1 MGITGGLE
9 KLLVEAYASEEYSGA
24 PVDKLSLWIN
34 PEKYTR
40 TYTICYNDRSP
51 PGSNGGS
58 PDFNKIPSERLKLE
72 LVFDGTGVVPTV
84 LPGIVPFAEDGI
96 STQIKKFTNLVFTY
110 DGRIHSP
117 KYLRLVWASLVFYC
131 RLTELALTYTL
142 FKPDGTP
149 LRARGDATFLQFTS
163 EKIKALL
170 ARNQSADVT
179 HVLTVKAG
187 DTLPL
192 MCFQVYG
199 DSGRYPAVAAAN
211 GLTDF
216 RDLRV
221 GAQLVFPP
229 LGDAA

>member
-1 MGITGGLE
+1 MGISGSLE
-9 KLLVEAYASEEYSGA
+9 KLLIEAYSDEEYKTQAGA
-24 PVDKLSLWIN
+24 PLRLWIN

-40 TYTICYNDRSP
+40 TYKICYNNRTAQ
-51 PGSNGGS
+51 GSSGGS
-58 PDFNKIPSERLKLE
+58 PDFNRIPSERMKLE
-72 LVFDGTGVVPTV
+72 LVFDGTGVVPGP
-84 LPGIVPFAEDGI
+84 LPGIMPFTEDGI
-96 STQIKKFTNLVFTY
+96 ASQVDEFKCLVFSF

-117 KYLRLVWASLVFYC
+117 RYLRLTWGTLTFNC
-131 RLTELALTYTL
+131 RLAELSLTYTL

-163 EKIKALL
+163 EKLL
-170 ARNQSADVT
+170 AKEAKLCSADVT

-192 MCFQVYG
+192 LCCQVYG
-199 DSGRYPAVAAAN
+199 ASERYPGVAAAN

-216 RDLRV
+216 RDLRP
-221 GAQLVFPP
+221 GSQLVFPP

>member
-1 MGITGGLE
+1 MGISGSLE

-24 PVDKLSLWIN
+24 PVETLSLWIN

-40 TYTICYNDRSP
+40 TYTICYNDRTP
-51 PGSNGGS
+51 PGSPAGS
-58 PDFNKIPSERLKLE
+58 PDFNKIPSEKLKLE
-72 LVFDGTGVVPTV
+72 LVFDGTGVVSGP
-84 LPGIVPFAEDGI
+84 LPGIVPFTEDGI
-96 STQIKKFTNLVFTY
+96 STQIRKFTQLVFDY

-149 LRARGDATFLQFTS
+149 LRARGDATFLQFSS
-163 EKIKALL
+163 EKVKALL
-170 ARNQSADVT
+170 AANQSADVT

-199 DSGRYPAVAAAN
+199 DSGRYPGVAAAN

-216 RDLRV
+216 RDLRA